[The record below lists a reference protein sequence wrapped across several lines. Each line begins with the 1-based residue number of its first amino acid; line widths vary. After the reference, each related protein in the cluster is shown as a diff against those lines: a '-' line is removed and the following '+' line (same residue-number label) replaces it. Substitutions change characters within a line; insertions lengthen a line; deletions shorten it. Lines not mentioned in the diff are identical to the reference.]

1 MVIATVISDC
11 GAAVIDQSGNET
23 KKIIPFGSCG
33 EIVRDEYVKGKRFVV
48 VQFKKLRAL
57 VHPDDIYED
66 YEFSESELAFAA

>member
-1 MVIATVISDC
+1 MDIATVISEG
-11 GAAVIDQSGNET
+11 GAAAIDESGGET
-23 KKIIPFGSCG
+23 KRIIPFGSCG

-66 YEFSESELAFAA
+66 ELAFAA